1 MQIFEILFGIVIPFI
16 IFWIAGS
23 LILWIAGRIVSGP
36 ENAKFTDALWIS
48 LLGAILDV
56 ALTWV
61 FDNFVA
67 SALLPLG
74 LIGDILILVIPLII
88 ILIIYIW
95 LIMRFFDTGV
105 LGAFAVGILYIIFIV
120 IIGIIMAILA
130 ATLLVL
136 LLLLFP
142 WP

>member
-1 MQIFEILFGIVIPFI
+1 MQIFEILFGIVIPFL

-23 LILWIAGRIVSGP
+23 FVLWIAGRIVSGP

-48 LLGAILDV
+48 LLGAILNV

-61 FDNFVA
+61 MDNFVTPL
-67 SALLPLG
+67 LLPLG
-74 LIGDILILVIPLII
+74 FLGEILALVLPLII

-105 LGAFAVGILYIIFIV
+105 LGAFAVGILYVIFII
-120 IIGIIMAILA
+120 IIGFIMAFLA
-130 ATLLVL
+130 VMLIL
-136 LLLLFP
+136 LLLPFFP
-142 WP
+142 

>member
-1 MQIFEILFGIVIPFI
+1 MQIFEILFGIVLPFI

-48 LLGAILDV
+48 LLGAILDT

-61 FDNFVA
+61 FDNFVTP
-67 SALLPLG
+67 SLPTMGPIVDLIISLLPL
-74 LIGDILILVIPLII
+74 II
-88 ILIIYIW
+88 VLIIYIW

-105 LGAFAVGILYIIFIV
+105 LGAFAVGILYFIFIV
-120 IIGIIMAILA
+120 IIGIIMAVLA
-130 ATLLVL
+130 VTFIFL
-136 LLLLFP
+136 LLPFFP
-142 WP
+142 

>member
-1 MQIFEILFGIVIPFI
+1 MQIFEILFGIVIPFL

-61 FDNFVA
+61 FDNFIA
-67 SALLPLG
+67 PALLPFG
-74 LIGDILILVIPLII
+74 LIGDILILVIPLIV

-130 ATLLVL
+130 VTLIL
-136 LLLLFP
+136 LLLPFFP
-142 WP
+142 